1 MNQEIQ
7 EAIQYID
14 SVLWY
19 LESDKRVYLASL
31 MDFAIQADKWVGKS
45 LNDAVH
51 AQILHEAKK
60 LRENYEIV
68 EETETK
74 TKMVLRAKQ

>member
-7 EAIQYID
+7 EAIQYLD
-14 SVLWY
+14 SLIWY
-19 LESDKRVYLASL
+19 LESEKRTYLISL
-31 MDFAIQADKWVGKS
+31 VDFAIHADKWVGKS

-60 LRENYEIV
+60 LRDNYEIV
-68 EETETK
+68 DETQISTWK
-74 TKMVLRAKQ
+74 VLKVKQ

>member
-19 LESDKRVYLASL
+19 LESDKRTYLISL
-31 MDFAIQADKWVGKS
+31 MDFAIHADKWVGKS
-45 LNDAVH
+45 LNEAVH
-51 AQILHEAKK
+51 EQILHEAKK
-60 LRENYEIV
+60 LKENYEVV

-74 TKMVLRAKQ
+74 TRRVLKAKQ

>member
-1 MNQEIQ
+1 MNKEIQ
-7 EAIQYID
+7 EAIQYLD

-19 LESDKRVYLASL
+19 LESDKRTYLISL
-31 MDFAIQADKWVGKS
+31 VDFAIHADKWVGKS

-60 LRENYEIV
+60 LKENYEVV
-68 EETETK
+68 EETETR
-74 TKMVLRAKQ
+74 TKKALRAKQ